1 MLHPKM
7 IWILYDE
14 VGISP
19 ARSKSAAGNLEN
31 FMLNCAGD
39 DTVSP
44 QEPVVLSLRTDKAG
58 RCVLSSSDGRIGG
71 TFINRQLAL
80 REVDDRICMSGHV
93 TVIVIEPKESAR

>member
-1 MLHPKM
+1 
-7 IWILYDE
+7 
-14 VGISP
+14 
-19 ARSKSAAGNLEN
+19 
-31 FMLNCAGD
+31 MLNCAGD

-93 TVIVIEPKESAR
+93 TVIVIEPEETAR